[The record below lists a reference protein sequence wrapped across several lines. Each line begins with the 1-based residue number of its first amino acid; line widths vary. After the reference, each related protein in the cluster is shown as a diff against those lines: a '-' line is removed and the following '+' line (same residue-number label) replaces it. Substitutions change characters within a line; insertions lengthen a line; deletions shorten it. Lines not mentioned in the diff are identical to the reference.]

1 VDEVAGELA
10 LVLAEGLEEGLAMVS
25 GYAGVEKMADDNEG
39 TFCVL
44 RDDGS
49 VYVVEVMMLRGPK
62 K

>member
-1 VDEVAGELA
+1 
-10 LVLAEGLEEGLAMVS
+10 MVS